1 MVIELLKQ
9 EDLEQLLDRSKTNPI
24 LIFKH
29 STQCPISAEAYE
41 EFVRFTTDNPD
52 VPSGLVLVIE
62 HRAISDAIESTLHV
76 RHASPQA
83 IVVENG
89 QQRSTASHWAI
100 TADALRQ
107 AVKG

>member
-9 EDLEQLLDRSKTNPI
+9 EDLEQLLDRSKTEPI

-29 STQCPISAEAYE
+29 STQCPVSAEAYE
-41 EFVRFTTDNPD
+41 EFVRFTEGAADI
-52 VPSGLVLVIE
+52 PSGLVLVIE
-62 HRAISDAIESTLHV
+62 HRSVSDAIESTLHV

-83 IVVENG
+83 IVVRNG
-89 QQRSTASHWAI
+89 QQRWAASHWAV

-107 AVKG
+107 AIKG